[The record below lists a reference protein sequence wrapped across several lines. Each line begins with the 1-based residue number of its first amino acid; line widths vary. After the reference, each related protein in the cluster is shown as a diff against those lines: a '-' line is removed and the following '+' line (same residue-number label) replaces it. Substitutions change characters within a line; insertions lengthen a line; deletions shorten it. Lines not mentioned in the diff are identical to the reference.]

1 LKSCTWTNKKVGS
14 RIDQEPA
21 RGEAR
26 EVGQAAIVRGSA
38 DRTKQA
44 LPFWYRKNSSFFRA
58 DATKQSKIQ
67 SDSQGCVFV
76 APRGSLYLESRDDSS
91 IRGGLSD
98 ATDSYARPEC
108 KHLRCFAPSKKRKRN
123 TVLLPFPFRG
133 PCSSSPTDGLPT
145 TATRLNPNPRF
156 FWANRGGVGE
166 DVGEAGALEHSQ
178 EPQGEDPLPP
188 SPAPSHLAV
197 AARLTGALS
206 AAPQFMQRAA
216 AAQKAEV
223 EVEAAA
229 QVVAAT
235 DGGSGPSPQVR
246 RKWYGDRKSRF
257 FLLPLLL
264 V

>member
-1 LKSCTWTNKKVGS
+1 VRALGINKKS
-14 RIDQEPA
+14 RQEIEETGGE
-21 RGEAR
+21 RGWSSSNRTIR
-26 EVGQAAIVRGSA
+26 ETDA
-38 DRTKQA
+38 A
-44 LPFWYRKNSSFFRA
+44 LP
-58 DATKQSKIQ
+58 I
-67 SDSQGCVFV
+67 
-76 APRGSLYLESRDDSS
+76 E
-91 IRGGLSD
+91 
-98 ATDSYARPEC
+98 
-108 KHLRCFAPSKKRKRN
+108 PSKRFPFGTEK
-123 TVLLPFPFRG
+123 TVASFAQTQQSRAKSNLTHRAASALPQEGAYIWRAETTAVSAADSATPPTRTRDPSASTSVASPLLLLQKEILLPFPFRG

-156 FWANRGGVGE
+156 FWADRGGGGE

-257 FLLPLLL
+257 FLLPFLL